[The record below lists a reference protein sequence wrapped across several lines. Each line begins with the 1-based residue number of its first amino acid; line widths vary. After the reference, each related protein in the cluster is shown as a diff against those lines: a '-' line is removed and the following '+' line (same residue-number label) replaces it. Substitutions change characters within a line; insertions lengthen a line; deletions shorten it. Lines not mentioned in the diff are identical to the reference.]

1 MIGFQELFLLL
12 LILLLI
18 FGGRKIPELARSL
31 GRAKKEFEKS
41 ATEDS
46 VRIRKIAQNL
56 GIQTEGKTDEQ
67 LLHEIEALGK
77 ISIESEP

>member
-18 FGGRKIPELARSL
+18 FGGRKLPELARSL
-31 GRAKKEFEKS
+31 GRAKKEFEEG

-56 GIQTEGKTDEQ
+56 GIPTEGKTDEQ
-67 LLHEIEALGK
+67 LLREIEALGK